1 MQRFALIGEKLAHSA
16 SVPIHR
22 EIWRQLGISADYRL
36 VEIPRD
42 EFIPRVRQLMGEV
55 DGFNITIPYK
65 QAIMPLLSSI
75 DPVAQAMGAV
85 NTVLCGDDCR
95 GYNTDAPGLMAM
107 LRHHDIDPVE
117 QKAYILGTGG
127 ASKAARYALEAMGA
141 ASVTF
146 VSRTPHDDVIGYD
159 ALADT
164 GSGLIVNCT
173 PAGMYP
179 HTDGCPLTPAQLAR
193 LLPRVTGVADTIYN
207 PPETVL
213 TAAAHS
219 AGIPACTGLYMLVD
233 QAVEAERRWFPDIDI
248 PADMTARVLKE
259 LKLF

>member
-1 MQRFALIGEKLAHSA
+1 MRRFALIGEKLGHSA

-22 EIWRQLGISADYRL
+22 EIWRQLGITADYRL

-42 EFIPRVRQLMGEV
+42 NFVPRVQALLREV

-65 QAIMPLLSSI
+65 QDIMPLLDSV

-85 NTVLCGDDCR
+85 NTVICGDTCR
-95 GYNTDAPGLMAM
+95 GCNTDAPGLMAM
-107 LRHHDIDPVE
+107 LRHHGLDPAG
-117 QKAYILGTGG
+117 QAAYILGTGG
-127 ASKAARYALEAMGA
+127 VSKAARYALEAMGA

-146 VSRTPHDDVIGYD
+146 VSRTPTGDAISYDD
-159 ALADT
+159 LAHT
-164 GSGLIVNCT
+164 GSGLIINCT

-179 HTDGCPLTPAQLAR
+179 HTEGCPLTAGQLAE
-193 LLPRVTGVADTIYN
+193 LMPRVTGIADTIYN

-213 TAAAHS
+213 TAVARL
-219 AGIPACTGLYMLVD
+219 AGVPACTGLYMLVD

>member
-1 MQRFALIGEKLAHSA
+1 MRRFALIGEKLGHSA

-42 EFIPRVRQLMGEV
+42 EFIPRVRRLIGEV

-107 LRHHDIDPVE
+107 LRHHDIDPVG

-127 ASKAARYALEAMGA
+127 ASKAAVR
-141 ASVTF
+141 
-146 VSRTPHDDVIGYD
+146 
-159 ALADT
+159 
-164 GSGLIVNCT
+164 
-173 PAGMYP
+173 
-179 HTDGCPLTPAQLAR
+179 
-193 LLPRVTGVADTIYN
+193 LPRRSTG
-207 PPETVL
+207 
-213 TAAAHS
+213 
-219 AGIPACTGLYMLVD
+219 
-233 QAVEAERRWFPDIDI
+233 
-248 PADMTARVLKE
+248 
-259 LKLF
+259 